1 MATSLPS
8 YRLPDDVYL
17 ATTEDG
23 AVFLDVRRDSYSG
36 VAGDQLGILR
46 RIMEGAAPT
55 DAAAIALADQLV
67 ELQLLTTKDHSS
79 RPIAPEV
86 LPRPSDMLVDIYAS
100 DAAGAWT
107 TGQLSDLIAAFL
119 HVTFAMRARSLEQI
133 VHRVRS
139 RKHARQQQS
148 ASSPDLASVEQLV
161 TAFHRLRPLLY
172 VAADRCIFDSLV
184 LVDFLARRQF
194 FPLWVFGV
202 KTGPFHAHSWVQ
214 YKGYVLNDFPEH
226 VRGYAP
232 ILVI

>member
-1 MATSLPS
+1 MATSPTN

-36 VAGDQLGILR
+36 LSGDQLGPLR
-46 RIMEGAAPT
+46 QVIAAATLT

-67 ELQLLTTKDHSS
+67 ELQLLTTTDHSS
-79 RPIAPEV
+79 RPIAPHV
-86 LPRPSDMLVDIYAS
+86 LPTPSGMLVDIYAS

-107 TGQLSDLIAAFL
+107 IGQLTDLIAACL
-119 HVTFAMRARSLEQI
+119 YVTYALRARSLEQI

-139 RKHARQQQS
+139 RKAAQQRQP
-148 ASSPDLASVEQLV
+148 ASSDDPASLEQLV
-161 TAFHRLRPLLY
+161 TAFHRLRPVLY
-172 VAADRCIFDSLV
+172 VATDRCIFDSLV
-184 LVDFLARRQF
+184 LVEFLARRQF
-194 FPLWVFGV
+194 FPMWVFGV

-214 YKGYVLNDFPEH
+214 HECCVLNDFPEH

-232 ILVI
+232 ILVV